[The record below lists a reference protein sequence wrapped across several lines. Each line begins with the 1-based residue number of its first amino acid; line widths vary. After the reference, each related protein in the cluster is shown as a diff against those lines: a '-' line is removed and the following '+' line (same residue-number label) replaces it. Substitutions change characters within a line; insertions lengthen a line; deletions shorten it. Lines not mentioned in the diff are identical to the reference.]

1 MKQLTFTVTDP
12 QGIHARPAGVLIKKV
27 KEFQCSV
34 SIEKDGKSADA
45 RKMFAVLG
53 LGIKCGETITLTFD
67 GTDEEQAAAAIA
79 GLLREQF

>member
-1 MKQLTFTVTDP
+1 MKQFTFTVTDP

-34 SIEKDGKSADA
+34 SIEKDGKLADA

-53 LGIKCGETITLTFD
+53 LGVKCGETVTFTVE
-67 GTDEEQAAAAIA
+67 GADEEQAAAAIA
-79 GLLREQF
+79 ELLQEQF